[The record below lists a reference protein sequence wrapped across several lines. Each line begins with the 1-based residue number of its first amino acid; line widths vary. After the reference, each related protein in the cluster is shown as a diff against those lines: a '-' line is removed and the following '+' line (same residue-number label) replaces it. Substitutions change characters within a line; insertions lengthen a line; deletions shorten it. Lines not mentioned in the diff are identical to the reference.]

1 MELPTYNGTCHPDK
15 YIKRMRAY
23 CKINQITNE
32 NEILELCILMLDSII
47 TIPNEINSLDELTTS
62 LKSHSTFNIFKN
74 TCKAKL
80 KFLKYVSE
88 KEGGNTATFLA
99 NFRSLC
105 DDAEIDDVEEITNYL
120 LNTLSSD
127 KFLKVEFK
135 RKLNGINSVDE
146 ILEIFSDIVIDELNV
161 IRYGSLVA
169 FKHVATG
176 KYLSSCNK
184 NYSTGSGFQI
194 VFAKNNLS
202 PNSVWVISKNDQ
214 LPNEPFDKPLSYGN
228 PFYLIHKVSG
238 NKLDMDK
245 RYKSPTTKHAEV
257 CTAPTVSQPQRLRL
271 IATNPVNNDNNN
283 NNNCILSKEIINIQN
298 LETKLIL
305 RSHDFTFT
313 LADKNYQEVVGHD
326 KRMGGNDKWC
336 IELLDDNSFLELK
349 RLVHR
354 MVSNID
360 APNL

>member
-1 MELPTYNGTCHPDK
+1 MNVFYLPMTMIKNCFALKEVKGRTKRNSEFCIEL
-15 YIKRMRAY
+15 
-23 CKINQITNE
+23 
-32 NEILELCILMLDSII
+32 
-47 TIPNEINSLDELTTS
+47 
-62 LKSHSTFNIFKN
+62 
-74 TCKAKL
+74 
-80 KFLKYVSE
+80 V
-88 KEGGNTATFLA
+88 
-99 NFRSLC
+99 
-105 DDAEIDDVEEITNYL
+105 
-120 LNTLSSD
+120 LS
-127 KFLKVEFK
+127 
-135 RKLNGINSVDE
+135 
-146 ILEIFSDIVIDELNV
+146 
-161 IRYGSLVA
+161 
-169 FKHVATG
+169 
-176 KYLSSCNK
+176 
-184 NYSTGSGFQI
+184 SGFQI

-202 PNSVWVISKNDQ
+202 PNSVWVISKNVQ

-228 PFYLIHKVSG
+228 PFYLIHKISG

-271 IATNPVNNDNNN
+271 IAINPVNNDNNN

-313 LADKNYQEVVGHD
+313 LANKNYQEVVGHD
-326 KRMGGNDKWC
+326 KRMGGNDEWC

-360 APNL
+360 APSL